1 MEPYEGGISGECAL
15 CGGEIYAGETYYAI
29 NAQTICRD
37 CLPELAAQFFAPFQ
51 RKEGSRWANTQRGS
65 AI

>member
-1 MEPYEGGISGECAL
+1 MGPYEGGISGECAL

-29 NAQTICRD
+29 NAQAICRD
-37 CLPELAAQFFAPFQ
+37 CLPELAVRFFAPFQ
-51 RKEGSRWANTQRGS
+51 RKEGPRWANTQRGS

>member
-1 MEPYEGGISGECAL
+1 MGPYEGGISGECAL
-15 CGGEIYAGETYYAI
+15 CGGEIYAGETYYTI
-29 NAQTICRD
+29 NAQVICRD
-37 CLPELAAQFFAPFQ
+37 CLPELAARFFAPFQ

>member
-1 MEPYEGGISGECAL
+1 MEPYEGGVSGECTL

-37 CLPELAAQFFAPFQ
+37 CLPELAARHFAPFQ
-51 RKEGSRWANTQRGS
+51 RKEESPWQGMRRGS